1 MSRLKMRAGQFAID
15 IAVLALAFWLAMLL
29 RFDWDVPPQMFRRLV
44 IVMPYVLL
52 LQYGLLNAF
61 GVTRFS
67 WRYIGLR
74 DAVRIFAAVALS
86 SGFLTLLRFVSPWIV
101 PHFALA
107 RFGIVPLGVLFANFI
122 LVFLGLSGVR
132 ALRRLLGEWNAAQR
146 HRPKA
151 RRDLVPTVLVGAGQ
165 GGVLVAQE
173 IGRRPDLGIQLVA
186 FVDDEPGK
194 VGTVIHGI
202 EVAGTTD
209 DLQHIK
215 ERFAA
220 RQALIAI
227 ASAPGTAIRHITEKC
242 SAAGLPVKIVPGTFE
257 IVGGRVN
264 LSRIREIAI
273 EDLLRR
279 EPVRL
284 DESSVAK
291 LLHDRTVM
299 VTGAGGSIGSE
310 LCRQLAAHGPSH
322 LVLVERA
329 ENSLFEIHSEL
340 RRKFEQVPITPVVA
354 DITDVER
361 ITSVFQECQP
371 ELVFHAAAHKHVP
384 MMEWNPAEA
393 VKNNTLGTRIIAD
406 LSDRFGVERFV
417 MISTDKAVNPTSVMG
432 ASKRAAEIYVQAL
445 SQRSKTRFATVRFGN
460 VLGSSGSVVPIFQ
473 KQIEAGGPVTVTHP
487 DMTRY
492 FMTIP
497 EAVQLVTQAAAL
509 SRGGENFI
517 LDMGDPVRIVD
528 LARDLIRLSGF
539 EPDEDIKVAFSG
551 IRPGEKLFEELATSG
566 EGIAK
571 TAHPKIFSGRYDA
584 PSYEAVQARFDTLR
598 ALCKQ
603 GQWNPILN
611 MLSALIPEYIHGR
624 AQPGSVSSHPVAE
637 RMEQR

>member
-1 MSRLKMRAGQFAID
+1 MSRLKMRAGQFVID
-15 IAVLALAFWLAMLL
+15 ITVLALAFWLAMLL
-29 RFDWDVPPQMFRRLV
+29 RFDWDVPQTMFRQLV

-52 LQYGLLNAF
+52 LQYGILNAF

-86 SGFLTLLRFVSPWIV
+86 SAVLTLLRFVSPWIV
-101 PHFALA
+101 PHFPLA

-122 LVFLGLSGVR
+122 LVFLGLSGARVS
-132 ALRRLLGEWNAAQR
+132 RRLLGEWTAAQR
-146 HRPKA
+146 HRPKT
-151 RRDLVPTVLVGAGQ
+151 RRESVPTVLVGAGQ

-173 IGRRPDLGIQLVA
+173 IARRPDLGIELVA

-194 VGTVIHGI
+194 VGAVIHGI

-209 DLQHIK
+209 DLQEIK
-215 ERFAA
+215 ERFQA

-227 ASAPGTAIRHITEKC
+227 ASAPGTAIRDITDKC
-242 SAAGLPVKIVPGTFE
+242 NDAALPVKIVPGTFE

-264 LSRIREIAI
+264 LSRIREVAI

-284 DESSVAK
+284 DEGSVAN
-291 LLHDRTVM
+291 LLRERAVM

-310 LCRQLAAHGPSH
+310 LCRQLAEHQPSH

-340 RRKFEQVPITPVVA
+340 RKKFDQLPISPVVA

-361 ITSVFQECQP
+361 ITAVFDEYRP
-371 ELVFHAAAHKHVP
+371 NLVFHAAAHKHVP

-445 SQRSKTRFATVRFGN
+445 SQRSETRFATVRFGN

-509 SRGGENFI
+509 SQGGEIFI
-517 LDMGDPVRIVD
+517 LDMGEPVKIVD
-528 LARDLIRLSGF
+528 LAHDLIRLSGF
-539 EPDEDIKVAFSG
+539 EPDEEIKVAFSG

-571 TAHPKIFSGRYDA
+571 TAHPKIFSGRYDT
-584 PSYEAVQARFDTLR
+584 PSYEVVQARFDTLR

-603 GQWNPILN
+603 GQWNPIRN
-611 MLSALIPEYIHGR
+611 MLSALIPEYIQGP
-624 AQPGSVSSHPVAE
+624 AESGSVSSRPSAQ